1 MYTKTQDQSF
11 DSSNDYELQ
20 KKKTNVTFQKC
31 CPCVIGKKSNWQ
43 NRTTFAYQDDQLLIL
58 KSFLT

>member
-31 CPCVIGKKSNWQ
+31 CPCVIGKKSN
-43 NRTTFAYQDDQLLIL
+43 
-58 KSFLT
+58 